1 MKLRTLAPTKL
12 LSLGV
17 LLLPPVLANA
27 ETYFT
32 DISYS
37 LLRGTQYEV
46 GDSQR
51 NVGTLEF
58 VSAGSWGDVFFFHDH
73 LRFDNRQTDDYWE
86 LQPRFKLMSFAKS
99 GFVKQLYVATQWEHS
114 EFQDNFLIG
123 PGADFDIP
131 GFQFFQINAYY
142 RENQD
147 ADNNFQITSVW
158 AVPFEIGSTQWLFDG
173 FVDWASGTDNATEN
187 VNLTPQLKWNVGKNL
202 NLKNPLYLGLE
213 YTYWNNKF
221 GIKGV
226 TENNLNVLLK
236 YHF

>member
-1 MKLRTLAPTKL
+1 MKSYATLLAKLFTLSALLL
-12 LSLGV
+12 LSAF
-17 LLLPPVLANA
+17 ANA

-51 NVGTLEF
+51 KVGTLEF

-73 LRFDNRQTDDYWE
+73 LRFDNGQTDDYWE
-86 LQPRFKLMSFAKS
+86 LQPRFKLASFTES
-99 GFVKQLYVATQWEHS
+99 GSVKQLYVATQWEHS

-123 PGADFDIP
+123 PGADLDIP

-158 AVPFEIGSTQWLFDG
+158 AAPFEIGSTQWLFDG
-173 FVDWASGTDNATEN
+173 FFDWASSSDNAAA
-187 VNLTPQLKWNVGKNL
+187 NLNFTPQIKWNMGKKL
-202 NLKNPLYLGLE
+202 NLSNPLYLGLE